1 MKSNVSRET
10 LYDYQYNKKFKFSCK
25 YLGDMNLLILLNDKE
40 LIYYDLDSM
49 DYDKFTLK
57 EFKEL
62 VNYLCKNNYEILK
75 EKIYYQM
82 KEMILNEV

>member
-10 LYDYQYNKKFKFSCK
+10 LYEYQYNKKFKFSCK

-40 LIYYDLDSM
+40 LIYYDLESR

-57 EFKEL
+57 EFKDL
-62 VNYLCKNNYEILK
+62 INYLCKDNFEALK
-75 EKIYYQM
+75 EEIYFQM
-82 KEMILNEV
+82 KEMILNEI

>member
-10 LYDYQYNKKFKFSCK
+10 LYEYQYNKNLKFSCK

-40 LIYYDLDSM
+40 LIYYDLESR

-57 EFKEL
+57 QFKDL
-62 VNYLCKNNYEILK
+62 INYLCEDNFEILK
-75 EKIYYQM
+75 EEIYFQM
-82 KEMILNEV
+82 PEMILNEI

>member
-10 LYDYQYNKKFKFSCK
+10 LYEYQYTKKFKFSCK
-25 YLGDMNLLILLNDKE
+25 YLGDMNLLILLNDKD
-40 LIYYDLDSM
+40 LIYYDLESR

-57 EFKEL
+57 EFKDL
-62 VNYLCKNNYEILK
+62 INYLCKNNYEILK

-82 KEMILNEV
+82 KEMILNEI

>member
-10 LYDYQYNKKFKFSCK
+10 LYEYQYNKKFKFSCK
-25 YLGDMNLLILLNDKE
+25 YLGDMNLLILLNDKD
-40 LIYYDLDSM
+40 LIYYDLDIM

-57 EFKEL
+57 EFKDL
-62 VNYLCKNNYEILK
+62 INYLCKNNYELLK